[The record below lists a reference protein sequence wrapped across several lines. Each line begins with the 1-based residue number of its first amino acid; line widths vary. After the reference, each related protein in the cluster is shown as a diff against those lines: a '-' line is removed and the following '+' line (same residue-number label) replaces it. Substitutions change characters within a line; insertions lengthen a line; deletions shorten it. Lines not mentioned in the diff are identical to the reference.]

1 MRKEKS
7 CGAVVYK
14 KENNTIYYLIVKQNK
29 GHVSFPKGH
38 VEGDETNEMTAIRE
52 IKEETNIDVIIDKNF
67 KRVNTYS
74 PFKGTIKDVFFYVG
88 LATTDNIKA
97 DKKEIDTVRWLKY
110 EDALKA
116 LTYDTDKKILEKANN
131 YVNSK
136 VLG

>member
-1 MRKEKS
+1 MKKEKS

-14 KENNTIYYLIVKQNK
+14 KENDSIYYLIIKQSK

-38 VEGDETNEMTAIRE
+38 VEADETNEMTAIRE
-52 IKEETNIDVIIDKNF
+52 INEEPNIDVIIDKNF

-74 PFKGTIKDVFFYVG
+74 PFKGVIKDVFFYVG

-97 DKKEIDTVRWLKY
+97 DKKEVESVKWLKY
-110 EDALKA
+110 DDAMKA

>member
-14 KENNTIYYLIVKQNK
+14 KENNSIYYLIIKQSR

-38 VEGDETNEMTAIRE
+38 VEGDETNEKTAIRE

-74 PFKGTIKDVFFYVG
+74 PFKGVIKDVFFYVG
-88 LATTDNIKA
+88 IATSDNIKA
-97 DKKEIDTVRWLKY
+97 DKKEVESVRWLKY
-110 EDALKA
+110 EDALNA

>member
-1 MRKEKS
+1 MKREKS

-14 KENNTIYYLIVKQNK
+14 KENDTLYYLIIKQNK

-38 VEGDETNEMTAIRE
+38 VEGDETNEKTAIRE

-74 PFKGTIKDVFFYVG
+74 PYKGTIKDVFFYVG
-88 LATTDNIKA
+88 LATTDDIKA
-97 DKKEIDTVRWLKY
+97 DKKEVDSVRWLKY
-110 EDALKA
+110 EDALKV